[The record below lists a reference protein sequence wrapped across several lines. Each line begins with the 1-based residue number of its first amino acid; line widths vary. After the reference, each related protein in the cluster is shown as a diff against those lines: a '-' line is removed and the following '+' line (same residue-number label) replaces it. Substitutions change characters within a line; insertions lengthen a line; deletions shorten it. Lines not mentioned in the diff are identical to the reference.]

1 MSKLFS
7 ISLYFVSFLPL
18 WVSILFIDLL
28 SILENINYKATELIS
43 ICCILVAMFISVIII
58 YHEIH
63 KQGKEGSARLT
74 LKVAKEEKT
83 ITAEFLLSY
92 ILPLFAF
99 DFTLWNQV
107 VLFLI
112 FFITLGY
119 LCIRHNYYSIN
130 IVLEMVGYRF
140 YQCRLANSDGIST
153 EQLIMSKQ
161 RLNELIGT
169 EIYVSALNNDYG
181 LDVSKDDTIS
191 RNPYFVLPPSNF

>member
-7 ISLYFVSFLPL
+7 ISLYVVSFLPL
-18 WVSILFIDLL
+18 WVSILFIDML
-28 SILENINYKATELIS
+28 SILENMNYKATELIS
-43 ICCILVAMFISVIII
+43 MCCIFVIMCISVIII
-58 YHEIH
+58 YYEIH
-63 KQGKEGSARLT
+63 KRGKEGSTRHT

-130 IVLEMVGYRF
+130 IVLEMAGYRF
-140 YQCRLANSDGIST
+140 YRCKLTNSDGVST
-153 EQLIMSKQ
+153 EQLIMSKE
-161 RLNELIGT
+161 RLNELIGM

-181 LDVSKDDTIS
+181 LDVSKS
-191 RNPYFVLPPSNF
+191 VYVSSNPYLVLPPSNF